1 VTIGRLLSL
10 SVLVACS
17 IPAQDAAKLSHVV
30 RASGDATVTAKPD
43 RAQVTIGVLSQAPT
57 AQAASAQNA
66 TQTTAVVDAVKQA
79 LSGNGQLKTTGY
91 SISPDY
97 QYSKDGNAS
106 KVVGYHASNTVL
118 ATVDDLSLV
127 GKIIDT
133 ATHAGANN
141 INGIAFT
148 LRNDEAVRAQ
158 ALAEAAAKAR
168 ASAEAIAKALNL
180 QVLGVLAAE
189 ATEAP
194 IVRPLF
200 AQARATAQM
209 EAATPTP
216 IETGTL
222 DIHASVV
229 VTLQVQ

>member
-1 VTIGRLLSL
+1 MLLRLLSL
-10 SVLVACS
+10 SLLVVCC
-17 IPAQDAAKLSHVV
+17 IPAQDTAKLPHVV

-43 RAQVTIGVLSQAPT
+43 RAQITIGVLSQAPT

-66 TQTTAVVDAVKQA
+66 TQTTAVVDAVKRA
-79 LSGNGQLKTTGY
+79 LNGNGQIKTTEY
-91 SISPDY
+91 SIAPDY
-97 QYSKDGNAS
+97 QYSKDGSAS
-106 KVVGYHASNTVL
+106 KVIGYHASNTVL

-158 ALAEAAAKAR
+158 ALGEAAAKAR
-168 ASAEAIAKALNL
+168 TNAEAIAKALNL
-180 QVLGVLAAE
+180 QVLGVFSAE
-189 ATEAP
+189 TTEAP

-200 AQARATAQM
+200 AQAKATAQVN
-209 EAATPTP
+209 AVAPTP
-216 IETGTL
+216 IEAGTL